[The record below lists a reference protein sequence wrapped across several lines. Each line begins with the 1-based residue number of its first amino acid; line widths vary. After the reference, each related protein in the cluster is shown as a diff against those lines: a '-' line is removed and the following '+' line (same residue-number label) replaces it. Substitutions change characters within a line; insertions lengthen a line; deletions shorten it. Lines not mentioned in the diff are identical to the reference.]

1 MSNKNFEGLR
11 NIHKGRSDWTIKVRF
26 VREWRGVTNAGVVF
40 KSCNYIVLDN
50 KNCRMQVFV
59 PAALVEKMSRLIV
72 QGNAYFINN
81 FQLKEYTNA
90 DKYRAVQMDKQIV
103 FTADTKVK
111 DVDDK
116 LFFIPN
122 NSFDLFDYG
131 DLKAMTKQVLYFTDV
146 IGILETLPTISRIP
160 NKQVKIKFKITDGK

>member
-1 MSNKNFEGLR
+1 
-11 NIHKGRSDWTIKVRF
+11 
-26 VREWRGVTNAGVVF
+26 
-40 KSCNYIVLDN
+40 
-50 KNCRMQVFV
+50 MQVFV

-131 DLKAMTKQVLYFTDV
+131 DLKATTKQVLYFTGYSFTLNSIICISLKLLLITLISPFGTDV